1 MLITCVLVRGTT
13 CENCVRV
20 INTRTVQQ
28 ARHCAKHQDV
38 HSMLRH
44 THDTNDRTVS
54 RTNKLPRNAS
64 SGAQMHGGTHGVA
77 DALVLE
83 NDARAHAA
91 EEAQGAHGH
100 DLCGAHAASPPHRH
114 ERRDRAEE
122 NLLDLVYAAQG
133 TYASHLAT
141 FESIWRS

>member
-1 MLITCVLVRGTT
+1 MSQDANMLITCVLVRGTT

-64 SGAQMHGGTHGVA
+64 SGAQMHA
-77 DALVLE
+77 VLT
-83 NDARAHAA
+83 DTPVRWQAHLSM
-91 EEAQGAHGH
+91 HK
-100 DLCGAHAASPPHRH
+100 
-114 ERRDRAEE
+114 
-122 NLLDLVYAAQG
+122 
-133 TYASHLAT
+133 
-141 FESIWRS
+141 